1 MNVRDHTSCI
11 FNSVPIIDC
20 GRDMRVPEPVL
31 ASSWPLAAL
40 FAVIVGLAGYAYLRS
55 IYGHDIDW
63 NQEPEPKP
71 PLRKIEDV
79 SRDAGA

>member
-1 MNVRDHTSCI
+1 MSRDALACI
-11 FNSVPIIDC
+11 FGSAPIRDC
-20 GRDMRVPEPVL
+20 GRPTTLEPVL

-71 PLRKIEDV
+71 PLRQIEDV

>member
-1 MNVRDHTSCI
+1 MSRDALACI
-11 FNSVPIIDC
+11 FGSAPIRDC
-20 GRDMRVPEPVL
+20 GRPTTLEPVL

-40 FAVIVGLAGYAYLRS
+40 FAVIVGLCGYAYLRS

-63 NQEPEPKP
+63 DQEPLPRAR
-71 PLRKIEDV
+71 LRPVEDV